1 MRVYE
6 IHDKCE
12 QKLLIIESVIENK
25 KNMLYENQHKIKSSV
40 KENEFLEKVRDDYEK
55 YFYYIAQQKN
65 DQIKALEML
74 NEYIEKVKQ
83 KQDISHFN
91 KIDAEKEQGKILK
104 EIEAIQQSLDGIITD
119 TKSLKNKLD
128 ESPYK

>member
-40 KENEFLEKVRDDYEK
+40 KENEFLE
-55 YFYYIAQQKN
+55 
-65 DQIKALEML
+65 
-74 NEYIEKVKQ
+74 
-83 KQDISHFN
+83 
-91 KIDAEKEQGKILK
+91 
-104 EIEAIQQSLDGIITD
+104 
-119 TKSLKNKLD
+119 
-128 ESPYK
+128 